1 MPRQWAGEPVRRR
14 SRVCLFVCLFRLRPQ
29 GPSPPSPLPPERP
42 IGFGAAEPLESSAT
56 DSFVQVTYAVTAAD
70 ELSPTPAGTNYR
82 CSLEVTM
89 RTVKVRA
96 HYYYYYDYYYYYY

>member
-1 MPRQWAGEPVRRR
+1 MPRQWAGEPARRR
-14 SRVCLFVCLFRLRPQ
+14 PALVCLFVCLFVPVEAA
-29 GPSPPSPLPPERP
+29 GSFTPSPLPPERP

-70 ELSPTPAGTNYR
+70 ELSPTPVDTNYR

-89 RTVKVRA
+89 RTVKVRP
-96 HYYYYYDYYYYYY
+96 HYYYDYYYY